1 MAGRRSRKRQIPRW
15 LLAAALAAAGLL
27 TGFLLGLWH
36 ARGPVERAPRITGHV
51 PPPAPAPRRPV
62 TPPPPPA
69 PPARGA
75 PPETARARGPPDPP
89 APRSARPRP
98 GRHHLR
104 RRRVQPARGRG
115 GHEPRTPCDDLRAPG
130 PPVLDPGGR
139 GGGPP
144 GRRGHP
150 PTPHGAGERCAPP
163 GAGGR
168 PRRHERR
175 RH

>member
-69 PPARGA
+69 RPPRL
-75 PPETARARGPPDPP
+75 PPPPDPP